1 MEVDVL
7 TGDFKVLK
15 TDIVMDVGRSINP
28 AIDVGQFEGAFIQ
41 GMGLFTMEE
50 IVYLNEGRSIQKGV
64 CLQSY
69 TCMVQFVLFLY
80 VQVLCLHVDLVTT
93 RFLVSVTYLPT

>member
-1 MEVDVL
+1 MEIDVL

-28 AIDVGQFEGAFIQ
+28 AIDVEQIEGAFIQ
-41 GMGLFTMEE
+41 GMGLFTMGEM
-50 IVYLNEGRSIQKGV
+50 VYLNEGRSIQKGV
-64 CLQSY
+64 YLLPY